1 MLRIRIRFQPIMVVW
16 NNAFTRPDKIRPAAT
31 LAQMR

>member
-1 MLRIRIRFQPIMVVW
+1 MLRIRTRFQTIMVVW

-31 LAQMR
+31 VAQIR